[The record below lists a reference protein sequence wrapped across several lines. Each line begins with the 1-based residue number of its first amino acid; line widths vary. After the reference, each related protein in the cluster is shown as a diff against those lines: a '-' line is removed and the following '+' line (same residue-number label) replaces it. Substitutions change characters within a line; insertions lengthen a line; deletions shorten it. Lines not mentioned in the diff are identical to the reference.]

1 MMNEEFKKRFDQY
14 KNGEMSDQEM
24 TAFEEELEKLEVY
37 QELIDSELED
47 DNDWDVSISPEK
59 QKAILAYGKRKSYLR
74 ISVLAV
80 ISTLMILPLC
90 TLGSYLYYGM
100 GGKHSTGNEFME
112 TAAVTVALTMP
123 NVLVDTSGL
132 KSQVKLFGMNTEFPL
147 QKQIGTKTA
156 AVGNERVEMFY
167 DKVKAPA
174 VNYYDLEVNKTGHYF
189 THPSNASEQTTAKA
203 EKTLKTLPEGTV
215 SEVYLSYDRA
225 YPTKEVYNKFKGY
238 DVSFLWNA
246 IETELNTNETVYTEP
261 LGYPGKDSKFL
272 AALNTKGKSNGDQF
286 INALKFM
293 SKHEKWAQ
301 VISKRKDLNVD
312 NRLDYVEKN
321 GVNVYGSVVT
331 GPTKEIQRM
340 LKNKSVKSANVGE
353 VELWNW

>member
-37 QELIDSELED
+37 QELIDSELPD
-47 DNDWDVSISPEK
+47 DHDWDVDISPEK

-74 ISVLAV
+74 ISALAV

-167 DKVKAPA
+167 DRVKAPV
-174 VNYYDLEVNKTGHYF
+174 VNYYDLEIHKGGHYF
-189 THPSNASEQTTAKA
+189 THPSSGSEQTTAKA

-225 YPTKEVYNKFKGY
+225 YPTKEVYKKFSGY

-246 IETELNTNETVYTEP
+246 VETEKNTGDTAYAEP

-272 AALNTKGKSNGDQF
+272 TALNTKGKSNGDQF
-286 INALKFM
+286 IDALTYI

-301 VISKRKDLNVD
+301 VISKRKDLKMD
-312 NRLDYVEKN
+312 SRLDYVKNN

-331 GPTKEIQRM
+331 GPSKEIQRM

>member
-47 DNDWDVSISPEK
+47 DNDWDLSISPEK

-132 KSQVKLFGMNTEFPL
+132 KSQVKLFGMN
-147 QKQIGTKTA
+147 
-156 AVGNERVEMFY
+156 
-167 DKVKAPA
+167 
-174 VNYYDLEVNKTGHYF
+174 KTGHYF
-189 THPSNASEQTTAKA
+189 THPSNKSEQTTAKA
-203 EKTLKTLPEGTV
+203 EKTLSTLPEGTV

-225 YPTKEVYNKFKGY
+225 YPTKDVYNKFKGY

-246 IETELNTNETVYTEP
+246 IETEKNTNKTASTEP

>member
-189 THPSNASEQTTAKA
+189 THPSNASEQSTAKA

-238 DVSFLWNA
+238 DVSFCGMQLKQREIQMRQCTQNLLA
-246 IETELNTNETVYTEP
+246 IP
-261 LGYPGKDSKFL
+261 KDSKFL

-293 SKHEKWAQ
+293 SKHENGRRSFQ
-301 VISKRKDLNVD
+301 N
-312 NRLDYVEKN
+312 EK
-321 GVNVYGSVVT
+321 T
-331 GPTKEIQRM
+331 
-340 LKNKSVKSANVGE
+340 
-353 VELWNW
+353 